1 MTIATA
7 LAAIASTTVRMTTT
21 RGMAAAYRM
30 TAATSPTT
38 PAVTAATSWTS
49 GGERHLVAAESG

>member
-1 MTIATA
+1 
-7 LAAIASTTVRMTTT
+7 
-21 RGMAAAYRM
+21 MAAAYRM
-30 TAATSPTT
+30 TAATSPTTT

>member
-21 RGMAAAYRM
+21 RGMATAYRM
-30 TAATSPTT
+30 TAAT